1 MNVDKLAGKYER
13 LKEKT
18 RNHSYITLGD
28 NKYAEIECCRKI
40 LKFEDNIIELEIPCG
55 TVKIIGIELKFMTF
69 GYDSVKITGKIHSIG
84 FEDTNINKTE
94 ET

>member
-18 RNHSYITLGD
+18 RNHSYITLKD
-28 NKYAEIECCRKI
+28 NRSIELECCKRI
-40 LKFEDNIIELEIPCG
+40 TRFEDNIIELEIPCG
-55 TVKIIGIELKFMTF
+55 SVKIIGIELKFKTF

-84 FEDTNINKTE
+84 FEEVTGKTE
-94 ET
+94 EA